1 MVNGESPQSAVA
13 TPQSEDS
20 AALEQTAADVI
31 LTTFGHWM
39 LRTFGPTPSV
49 SAGISK
55 ARGSANVRSASFNSL
70 A

>member
-31 LTTFGHWM
+31 STTFVNWM
-39 LRTFGPTPSV
+39 LRTYVATPSV

-55 ARGSANVRSASFNSL
+55 ARGSTRVRSASFNSL